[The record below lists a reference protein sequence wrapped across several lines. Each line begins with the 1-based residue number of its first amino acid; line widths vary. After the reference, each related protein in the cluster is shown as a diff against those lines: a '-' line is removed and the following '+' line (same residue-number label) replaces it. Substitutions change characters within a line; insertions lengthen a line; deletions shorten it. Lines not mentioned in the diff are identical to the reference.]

1 MSVTPVIQT
10 INAFNVAN
18 GITVTFNIVGNSNL
32 IRSNKL
38 SIYDTSNNL
47 VATNINSS
55 TKLENIIPPNFSGL
69 SNGNSY
75 YAIIDVYTTTD
86 ASGTSEGTSLG
97 KQFWCLP
104 TPTLVFTA
112 PANDI
117 TISETSQE
125 FVARFTMYPD
135 AVIEDVE
142 NKIQFYKFNLYKGAS
157 PTQTLVKTSGE
168 IYGTGTAI
176 SSNIYQV
183 NYNFNELENNYE
195 YYVELL
201 VTTQQGMTV
210 KAVSHNIVVSLSEET
225 FTAAEVT
232 NYPCE
237 GYIEVKSNITN
248 LLGYT
253 NANFTDG
260 DGVIDLTEDGKFV
273 MWGYDPELEEDIYS
287 LTFPTTNMNGYTLM
301 QWSAILEVFNLN
313 DSSSFP
319 YNEEDTS
326 YIFKSVDL
334 ANSRG
339 VYLYLRRDGNTV
351 WCELYAVSDLEMFTP
366 TTFVQSNTLTISSDS
381 NTHIYILIRCSR
393 GWYDVLLSTSLPN
406 E

>member
-1 MSVTPVIQT
+1 MSIVEKLMKEFEQKEFTLQQ
-10 INAFNVAN
+10 AYEAN
-18 GITVTFNIVGNSNL
+18 YE
-32 IRSNKL
+32 SNKESVRARIYENL
-38 SIYDTSNNL
+38 GVKFEKVKRGVYRSIDSTCLLVEGDGRNL
-47 VATNINSS
+47 DFLPDSS
-55 TKLENIIPPNFSGL
+55 IECIITDHPYKDEKSHSGGNRNFA
-69 SNGNSY
+69 SY
-75 YAIIDVYTTTD
+75 ESFQYT
-86 ASGTSEGTSLG
+86 
-97 KQFWCLP
+97 
-104 TPTLVFTA
+104 
-112 PANDI
+112 
-117 TISETSQE
+117 QE
-125 FVARFTMYPD
+125 D
-135 AVIEDVE
+135 
-142 NKIQFYKFNLYKGAS
+142 
-157 PTQTLVKTSGE
+157 
-168 IYGTGTAI
+168 
-176 SSNIYQV
+176 
-183 NYNFNELENNYE
+183 FNEKARVLKDGCFLCEFIPAENENNYE

-210 KAVSHNIVVSLSEET
+210 RAVSHDIIVSLSEET

-253 NANFTDG
+253 NADFTDG
-260 DGVIDLTEDGKFV
+260 DGVINLTEDGKFV
-273 MWGYDPELEEDIYS
+273 MWGYDPELEEDTYS

-351 WCELYAVSDLEMFTP
+351 WCELYAVSDLEMLTP
-366 TTFVQSNTLTISSDS
+366 TAFVQSNTLTISSDS
-381 NTHIYILIRCSR
+381 DTHIYILIRCSR